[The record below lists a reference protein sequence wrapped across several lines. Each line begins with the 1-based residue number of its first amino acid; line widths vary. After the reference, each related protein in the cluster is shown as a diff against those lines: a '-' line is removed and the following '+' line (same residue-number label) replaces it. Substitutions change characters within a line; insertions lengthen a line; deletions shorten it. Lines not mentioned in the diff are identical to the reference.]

1 MPEGTGRRLRRP
13 GAGREPAASALLGWL
28 VDPHAPNLCV
38 VTGPAGAGKSHLLA
52 WLVQYGGTRSDEGGD
67 RRVHAVAPL
76 TGVGVRGAA
85 WLLADD
91 LRVAARAPGE
101 LVEAVAADTRRTVAI
116 AADLHAA
123 HSPEAV
129 VEQVLLPLLRVP
141 HVRLLVESRTGE
153 PCTAALLDA
162 ASDPAVLDLAEARW
176 TDRAGFARWVAGLG
190 TGVNAEEAYPA
201 PGRALGRRPEV
212 PRVFRPPSLTPSA
225 MVTADPH
232 AVTAWLEDAERDGE
246 HIGALGRAWLRAG
259 RSLCRDQPPSARALT
274 LLAALGDGAAEG
286 VRGEL
291 ASLAEPEPWRVVRS
305 LTRDD
310 DGRGWPGP
318 VSALAAGRA
327 GHDGALLVADH
338 LGEVRVVDA
347 DRWDPRGRLAT
358 GEVGAARAVL
368 CLPEGTVVV
377 LDEWGRVRPAGEI
390 AEPVPGLRLKVLVD
404 PDADPWKALRDAVL
418 SLPETVDAPLTA
430 ACSLP
435 DGAVFGDER
444 GRVHVLTRDTARSRP
459 LSRSLHQG
467 RVTALAALSLG
478 RGGPTLLY
486 SGGLDGRVRA
496 WGAGAEPLR
505 VPVRE
510 RPVPVVALGAA
521 SGALVVAWADGLV
534 EYESLGGGTVATFRP
549 GPPVRAVCCHG
560 GDGDDPRLTIGMDES
575 VVTLAPRFPG
585 D

>member
-1 MPEGTGRRLRRP
+1 MTGIRLRRP
-13 GAGREPAASALLGWL
+13 GAGREPAAAALLGWL
-28 VDPHAPNLCV
+28 TDPHAPGLCV

-52 WLVQYGGTRSDEGGD
+52 WLVQHGGARSDEDGD

-76 TGVGVRGAA
+76 SGVSVRGAA
-85 WLLADD
+85 WLFADD
-91 LRVAARAPGE
+91 LRVVARAPDE
-101 LVEAVAADTRRTVAI
+101 LVEAVAADTRRTVMI

-123 HSPEAV
+123 RSPAAV
-129 VEQVLLPLLRVP
+129 VERVLLPLLRIP

-162 ASDPAVLDLAEARW
+162 ASVPAVLDLAEERW
-176 TDRAGFARWVAGLG
+176 TDRAGFARWAAGLG
-190 TGVNAEEAYPA
+190 TGADAEEAYPD
-201 PGRALGRRPEV
+201 PGRALGRRPEE
-212 PRVFRPPSLTPSA
+212 PEAFRPRALTPPE
-225 MVTADPH
+225 VVGADPH
-232 AVTAWLEDAERDGE
+232 AVTAWLEEAERDGE

-259 RSLCRDQPPSARALT
+259 QSLCRDRSPSARAFT
-274 LLAALGDGAAEG
+274 LLAALGDGAEEG

-291 ASLAEPEPWRVVRS
+291 TALAEPEPWRVVRS

-310 DGRGWPGP
+310 NGRGWPGP

-338 LGEVRVVDA
+338 LGSVRVVDA
-347 DRWDPRGRLAT
+347 NHWTPRGRLSTDEA
-358 GEVGAARAVL
+358 GAARAVL

-404 PDADPWKALRDAVL
+404 PDADPWRALRDAVF
-418 SLPETVDAPLTA
+418 SLPGTVDAPLTA
-430 ACSLP
+430 TCSLP

-444 GRVHVLTRDTARSRP
+444 GRVHVLTRDTARSGP
-459 LSRSLHQG
+459 LSRPLHRG
-467 RVTALAALSLG
+467 RVTALAGLSLG
-478 RGGPTLLY
+478 EDGPALLY

-496 WGAGAEPLR
+496 WGAGAEPLP

-510 RPVPVVALGAA
+510 RPVPVAALAA
-521 SGALVVAWADGLV
+521 GPDALVVAWADGLV
-534 EYESLGGGTVATFRP
+534 EYEPLDDGTAISFRP

-560 GDGDDPRLTIGMDES
+560 GGDGGPRVTIGMDEA
-575 VVTLAPRFPG
+575 VMTLAPRTATR
-585 D
+585 